1 MKAIMYASA
10 VGSLRYARV
19 YVSPD
24 IAHVIIVV
32 SIFLAN
38 PGKKHWETVNHE
50 MSQKDEE
57 GQFVFQCMIA

>member
-19 YVSPD
+19 YVSLD

-38 PGKKHWETVNHE
+38 PGKKHWETV
-50 MSQKDEE
+50 K
-57 GQFVFQCMIA
+57 